1 VHKVV
6 ERRNRGA
13 VAVASVTPP
22 GKAEAKEEEG
32 RSYPHSSLLL
42 PLAAEQTTVRPIA
55 DMPNSRVWTDS
66 TRMRHSTPIRPSG
79 TNNNNTDYVLHHAVP
94 PSTPCHT
101 IIIDWQLLISIP
113 IKSIC
118 RWRAIFERVIQDNG
132 FATAAGSTARQSTQ
146 WR

>member
-1 VHKVV
+1 MHKVV

-55 DMPNSRVWTDS
+55 DVPNSRVWTDS
-66 TRMRHSTPIRPSG
+66 TRMRHSTSVLPERTI
-79 TNNNNTDYVLHHAVP
+79 NTDYVLHHAV
-94 PSTPCHT
+94 CHPRLV
-101 IIIDWQLLISIP
+101 ILL
-113 IKSIC
+113 
-118 RWRAIFERVIQDNG
+118 
-132 FATAAGSTARQSTQ
+132 
-146 WR
+146 